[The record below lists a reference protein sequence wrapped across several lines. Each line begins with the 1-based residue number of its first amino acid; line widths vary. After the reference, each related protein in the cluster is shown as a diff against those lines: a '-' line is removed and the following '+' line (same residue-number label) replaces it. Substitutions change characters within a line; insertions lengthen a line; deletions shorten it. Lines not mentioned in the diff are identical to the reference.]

1 MDAWSSQQLSPLY
14 GREVFRSREADD
26 THARVS
32 RELKPHRS
40 VWGRGSV
47 DAVFCRAEMS
57 ALSLCILRYGCDV
70 DIEPDALGNFVLVQ
84 MPLRGHADVHTGG
97 QTLQIHPGQGAVIS
111 AHKPVRLRW
120 HADCEQLMLKIELS
134 RLQEVA
140 RHAFALRGT
149 DSVGEIDFEMPFRLD
164 DAAGTQWCRMV
175 ASLASLLPES
185 DFAHSAHSANSA
197 HTAHSAH
204 FDPRW
209 LAHCEDNLMLYL
221 LCHRPNSVLQRHADA
236 RRGSEESSLR
246 QLRRA
251 EEFMRERLDM
261 PLSLEDVA
269 QAADVTRR
277 GLALLFKRYRDLS
290 PGEVL
295 RNMRLDAAHAQLA
308 RNDGASVTEV
318 ALNCGF
324 SHLSRFAAC
333 YRERFGQLPRDTS
346 RDTLSAPAA
355 RH

>member
-14 GREVFRSREADD
+14 GREVFRSREADE
-26 THARVS
+26 THARVAH
-32 RELKPHRS
+32 ELKPHRS
-40 VWGRGSV
+40 VWGHGDV
-47 DAVFCRAEMS
+47 DAIFCRAELS

-84 MPLRGHADVHTGG
+84 MPLRGHADIHTGG

-149 DSVGEIDFEMPFRLD
+149 DTVGEIDFEMPFRLD

-175 ASLASLLPES
+175 ANLASLLPASSGIE
-185 DFAHSAHSANSA
+185 A
-197 HTAHSAH
+197 
-204 FDPRW
+204 FDARW

-221 LCHRPNSVLQRHADA
+221 LCHRQNSVLERHTQAQ
-236 RRGSEESSLR
+236 RGSQETSLR

-251 EEFMRERLDM
+251 EEFMRERLDVA
-261 PLSLEDVA
+261 LSLEDVA
-269 QAADVTRR
+269 QAAGVTRR
-277 GLALLFKRYRDLS
+277 ALALLFRRYRDLS

-333 YRERFGQLPRDTS
+333 YRERFGTLPRDTS
-346 RDTLSAPAA
+346 RDAVQGASRLPAA

>member
-1 MDAWSSQQLSPLY
+1 MDAWSNEQLSPLY
-14 GREVFRSREADD
+14 ERELFRSRDAEE

-40 VWGRGSV
+40 VWGRGDV
-47 DAVFCRAEMS
+47 DAVFCRAELN

-97 QTLQIHPGQGAVIS
+97 HTLQIHPGQGAVIS
-111 AHKPVRLRW
+111 AHKPVRLHW
-120 HADCEQLMLKIELS
+120 HADCEQLILKIELS

-149 DSVGEIDFEMPFRLD
+149 DAVGEIDFAMPFCLD

-175 ASLASLLPES
+175 AGLASLLPS
-185 DFAHSAHSANSA
+185 GGLA
-197 HTAHSAH
+197 TY
-204 FDPRW
+204 DPRW
-209 LAHCEDNLMLYL
+209 MAHCEDNLMLYL
-221 LCHRPNSVLQRHADA
+221 LCHRPNSALQRHAA
-236 RRGSEESSLR
+236 VRRGSEEAGLR

-251 EEFMRERLDM
+251 EEFMRERLDTL
-261 PLSLEDVA
+261 LSLEDVA
-269 QAADVTRR
+269 QAAGVTRR
-277 GLALLFKRYRDLS
+277 SLALLFKRYRDLS

-308 RNDGASVTEV
+308 RHDGASVTEV

-346 RDTLSAPAA
+346 RDPAPLPAA

>member
-14 GREVFRSREADD
+14 GREVFRSREADE

-40 VWGRGSV
+40 VWGRGNV
-47 DAVFCRAEMS
+47 DAIFCRAEMS

-111 AHKPVRLRW
+111 AHKPVRLHW
-120 HADCEQLMLKIELS
+120 HADCEQLMLKIELG

-140 RHAFALRGT
+140 RQAFALRGL

-175 ASLASLLPES
+175 ASLAALLPA
-185 DFAHSAHSANSA
+185 DGFGHV
-197 HTAHSAH
+197 AH

-221 LCHRPNSVLQRHADA
+221 LCHRPNSVLRRHADA
-236 RRGSEESSLR
+236 RRGSEESSLQ

-251 EEFMRERLDM
+251 EEFMRARLDM

-269 QAADVTRR
+269 QAAGVTRR
-277 GLALLFKRYRDLS
+277 GLALLFKRCRDLS

-333 YRERFGQLPRDTS
+333 YRERFGELPRDTS
-346 RDTLSAPAA
+346 SGASRLSPA

>member
-1 MDAWSSQQLSPLY
+1 MEAWSSQQLSPLY
-14 GREVFRSREADD
+14 GREVFRSRAADE
-26 THARVS
+26 THARIAC
-32 RELKPHRS
+32 ELKPHRS
-40 VWGRGSV
+40 VWHRGDV
-47 DAVFCRAEMS
+47 DAIFCRAELS

-84 MPLRGHADVHTGG
+84 MPLRGHADIHHAGG
-97 QTLQIHPGQGAVIS
+97 SLQIHPGQGAVIS

-140 RHAFALRGT
+140 RHAFPLRGA
-149 DSVGEIDFEMPFRLD
+149 DAVGEIDFEMPFRLD
-164 DAAGTQWCRMV
+164 DTAGTQWRCMV
-175 ASLASLLPES
+175 ASLASLLPAAG
-185 DFAHSAHSANSA
+185 DAGYDA
-197 HTAHSAH
+197 
-204 FDPRW
+204 RW
-209 LAHCEDNLMLYL
+209 LSHCEDNLMLYL
-221 LCHRPNSVLQRHADA
+221 LCHRPNSVRERHDEA
-236 RRGSEESSLR
+236 RHGSEAASLR

-251 EEFMRERLDM
+251 EEFMQERLDT
-261 PLSLEDVA
+261 PLSLEEVA
-269 QAADVTRR
+269 RAAGLTRR
-277 GLALLFKRYRDLS
+277 GLALLFRRYRELS

-308 RNDGASVTEV
+308 RHDGASVTEV

-333 YRERFGQLPRDTS
+333 YRERFGHLPRET
-346 RDTLSAPAA
+346 A

>member
-14 GREVFRSREADD
+14 GREVFRSREADE
-26 THARVS
+26 THARVAH
-32 RELKPHRS
+32 ELKPHRS
-40 VWGRGSV
+40 VWGHGDV
-47 DAVFCRAEMS
+47 DAIFCRAELS

-84 MPLRGHADVHTGG
+84 MPLRGHADIHTGG
-97 QTLQIHPGQGAVIS
+97 QTLQIHPGQGAIVS

-140 RHAFALRGT
+140 RQAFALRGT
-149 DSVGEIDFEMPFRLD
+149 DTVGEIDFEMPFRLD

-175 ASLASLLPES
+175 AGLASLLPS
-185 DFAHSAHSANSA
+185 SGFAS
-197 HTAHSAH
+197 
-204 FDPRW
+204 FDARW

-221 LCHRPNSVLQRHADA
+221 LCHHPNSVLQRHADVQ
-236 RRGSEESSLR
+236 RGSEETSLQ

-251 EEFMRERLDM
+251 EEFMRERLDAA
-261 PLSLEDVA
+261 LSLEDVA
-269 QAADVTRR
+269 QAAGVTRR
-277 GLALLFKRYRDLS
+277 GLGLLFRRYRDLS

-346 RDTLSAPAA
+346 RDTVRDSSRLSVA

>member
-14 GREVFRSREADD
+14 RREVFRSREAEETD
-26 THARVS
+26 ARVA

-40 VWGRGSV
+40 AWGAGDV
-47 DAVFCRAEMS
+47 DAIFCRAEMS

-84 MPLRGHADVHTGG
+84 MPLRGRADIHTGG
-97 QTLQIHPGQGAVIS
+97 QTLQIHPGQGAIIS

-140 RHAFALRGT
+140 RHAFALRGGDT
-149 DSVGEIDFEMPFRLD
+149 VGEIDFDMPLQLD

-175 ASLASLLPES
+175 ASLASLLPPNE
-185 DFAHSAHSANSA
+185 FERY
-197 HTAHSAH
+197 
-204 FDPRW
+204 DPRW

-236 RRGSEESSLR
+236 QRGTEETSLR
-246 QLRRA
+246 QLRLA
-251 EEFMRERLDM
+251 EEFMRERLDAL
-261 PLSLEDVA
+261 LSLEEVA
-269 QAADVTRR
+269 QAAGVTRR
-277 GLALLFKRYRDLS
+277 GLALLFRRHRDLS

-295 RNMRLDAAHAQLA
+295 RNMRLDAAHALLA
-308 RNDGASVTEV
+308 RHDGASVTEV

-346 RDTLSAPAA
+346 RDPARLPAA

>member
-14 GREVFRSREADD
+14 GREVFRSHEADE
-26 THARVS
+26 THERVAH
-32 RELKPHRS
+32 ELKAHRS
-40 VWGRGSV
+40 VWGRGKV
-47 DAVFCRAEMS
+47 DAIFCRAELS

-84 MPLRGHADVHTGG
+84 MPLRGHAEIHTGG
-97 QTLQIHPGQGAVIS
+97 QTLQIHPGQGAVVS

-140 RHAFALRGT
+140 RRAFATRHSN
-149 DSVGEIDFEMPFRLD
+149 DVGEIDFEMPLRLD

-175 ASLASLLPES
+175 ANLASLLPASS
-185 DFAHSAHSANSA
+185 DSSPY
-197 HTAHSAH
+197 
-204 FDPRW
+204 DPRW

-221 LCHRPNSVLQRHADA
+221 LCHRPNSV
-236 RRGSEESSLR
+236 RRQHEALRIGSETTSLR

-251 EEFMRERLDM
+251 EEFMRSHLEAA
-261 PLSLEDVA
+261 LSLEEVA
-269 QAADVTRR
+269 QAAGVNRR
-277 GLALLFKRYRDLS
+277 TLALLFRRYRDLS
-290 PGEVL
+290 PMEVL
-295 RNMRLDAAHAQLA
+295 RNMRLDAAHEQLA
-308 RNDGASVTEV
+308 RHDGTSVTQI
-318 ALNCGF
+318 ALDCGF

-346 RDTLSAPAA
+346 REPGAK
-355 RH
+355 H

>member
-14 GREVFRSREADD
+14 RREVFRSREADE
-26 THARVS
+26 THALVAH
-32 RELKPHRS
+32 ELKDHRS
-40 VWGRGSV
+40 VWGRGKV

-84 MPLRGHADVHTGG
+84 MPLHGHAEIRTGG
-97 QTLQIHPGQGAVIS
+97 QTLQIHPGQGAVVS

-120 HADCEQLMLKIELS
+120 HADCEQLMLKIELG
-134 RLQEVA
+134 RLQDVA
-140 RHAFALRGT
+140 RRAFAVRHAEE
-149 DSVGEIDFEMPFRLD
+149 VGEIDFDMPLRLD

-175 ASLASLLPES
+175 ANLASLLPAAG
-185 DFAHSAHSANSA
+185 DGG
-197 HTAHSAH
+197 TPY
-204 FDPRW
+204 DPRW

-221 LCHRPNSVLQRHADA
+221 LCHRPNSVRRQHDA
-236 RRGSEESSLR
+236 LRLGSEAASLG

-251 EEFMRERLDM
+251 EEFMRSRLDTA
-261 PLSLEDVA
+261 LSLEEVA
-269 QAADVTRR
+269 QAAGVTRR
-277 GLALLFKRYRDLS
+277 TLALLFRRHRELS
-290 PGEVL
+290 PMEVL

-308 RNDGASVTEV
+308 RHDGASVTQI
-318 ALNCGF
+318 ALDCGF

-346 RDTLSAPAA
+346 R
-355 RH
+355 H

>member
-14 GREVFRSREADD
+14 GREVFRSREADE
-26 THARVS
+26 THERVAH
-32 RELKPHRS
+32 ELKAHRS
-40 VWGRGSV
+40 VWGRGKV
-47 DAVFCRAEMS
+47 DSIFCRAELS

-84 MPLRGHADVHTGG
+84 MPLRGHADIHSGG

-134 RLQEVA
+134 RLQDVA
-140 RHAFALRGT
+140 RRVFLPRSAQ
-149 DSVGEIDFEMPFRLD
+149 DIGEIDFEMPLRLD

-175 ASLASLLPES
+175 AGLASLLPS
-185 DFAHSAHSANSA
+185 PPSLVDGHAP
-197 HTAHSAH
+197 

-209 LAHCEDNLMLYL
+209 LAHYEDNLMLYL
-221 LCHRPNSVLQRHADA
+221 LCHRPNSVRRQHDA
-236 RRGSEESSLR
+236 LRLGSEAAGMQ

-251 EEFMRERLDM
+251 EEFMRSRLDT
-261 PLSLEDVA
+261 PLSLEEVA
-269 QAADVTRR
+269 DAAGVTRR
-277 GLALLFKRYRDLS
+277 TLALLFRRHRDLS
-290 PGEVL
+290 PMEVL

-308 RNDGASVTEV
+308 RHDGASVTEI
-318 ALNCGF
+318 AFNCGF

-346 RDTLSAPAA
+346 RDTAKP
-355 RH
+355 H

>member
-14 GREVFRSREADD
+14 GREVFRSREADE
-26 THARVS
+26 THARVAH
-32 RELKPHRS
+32 ELKPHRS
-40 VWGRGSV
+40 VWGHGDV

-84 MPLRGHADVHTGG
+84 MPLRGHADIHTGG

-120 HADCEQLMLKIELS
+120 HADCEQLMLKIELG

-140 RHAFALRGT
+140 RHAFAPRGG
-149 DSVGEIDFEMPFRLD
+149 DAVGEIDFEMPFRLD

-175 ASLASLLPES
+175 AGLASLLPS
-185 DFAHSAHSANSA
+185 NDFAAY
-197 HTAHSAH
+197 
-204 FDPRW
+204 DPRW

-221 LCHRPNSVLQRHADA
+221 LCHRPNSVLRRHADA
-236 RRGSEESSLR
+236 RRGSEESTLR

-251 EEFMRERLDM
+251 EEFMRERLDA

-269 QAADVTRR
+269 RAAGVTRR
-277 GLALLFKRYRDLS
+277 GLAALFRRYRELS

-308 RNDGASVTEV
+308 RHDGASVTEV

-333 YRERFGQLPRDTS
+333 YRERFGHLPRDTS
-346 RDTLSAPAA
+346 AKALPKASRLPAA
-355 RH
+355 SH